1 MLTLISFVG
10 SALPISL
17 TFGTA
22 LRKLPG
28 RMVFAVVSAIPS
40 PLFRPYKKPLLSVN
54 GASII
59 SNSHLIR
66 VTPFRT
72 DAQSINE
79 CPPEAAWQADDA
91 VLQSGRLSPY
101 RSTWTKPVAPA
112 KSPRLWPPPA
122 QPFVRIA
129 PGSREPEIELRTSVA
144 RQKSAPRMFAGHTR
158 RAFVSTA
165 VSAADGQVMKL
176 AHRGFLNS

>member
-54 GASII
+54 GANII

-79 CPPEAAWQADDA
+79 CPPEAAWQAVRCRVA
-91 VLQSGRLSPY
+91 VGQALSLPFHMDEAGRPREITAALASASEALRPD
-101 RSTWTKPVAPA
+101 RTWVT
-112 KSPRLWPPPA
+112 
-122 QPFVRIA
+122 
-129 PGSREPEIELRTSVA
+129 RT
-144 RQKSAPRMFAGHTR
+144 G
-158 RAFVSTA
+158 
-165 VSAADGQVMKL
+165 D
-176 AHRGFLNS
+176 

>member
-1 MLTLISFVG
+1 MSVR
-10 SALPISL
+10 
-17 TFGTA
+17 
-22 LRKLPG
+22 RKQPG
-28 RMVFAVVSAIPS
+28 K
-40 PLFRPYKKPLLSVN
+40 PY
-54 GASII
+54 
-59 SNSHLIR
+59 
-66 VTPFRT
+66 
-72 DAQSINE
+72 
-79 CPPEAAWQADDA
+79 DA

-122 QPFVRIA
+122 KPFVRIA

-176 AHRGFLNS
+176 AHRGFLNSEQVTALLPIKLSCKSALLCSNATVVKLNPPERSPFRLLPARCRGMHFTRRPLRLGR